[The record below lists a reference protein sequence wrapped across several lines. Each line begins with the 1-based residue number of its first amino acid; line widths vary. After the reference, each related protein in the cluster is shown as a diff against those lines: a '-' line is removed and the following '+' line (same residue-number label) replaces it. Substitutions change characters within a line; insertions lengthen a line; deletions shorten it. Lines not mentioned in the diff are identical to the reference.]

1 MNSGEY
7 SGKSTERVQ
16 ELINAKLDEMGC
28 GGAKI
33 QYKLHDWLISRQ
45 RYWGTPIP
53 IVHCSACGIVPLS
66 VDTLPVLLPEDIELS
81 STYGDELSPL
91 ATSDSYINV

>member
-7 SGKSTERVQ
+7 SGKSTEKVQ
-16 ELINAKLDEMGC
+16 ELINAKLDEMGY

-45 RYWGTPIP
+45 RYWGPPNP
-53 IVHCSACGIVPLS
+53 IVH
-66 VDTLPVLLPEDIELS
+66 
-81 STYGDELSPL
+81 
-91 ATSDSYINV
+91 